1 ENLIKEES
9 VDFYRNPFE
18 NRQIIRSAPP
28 TLTEEQKAIVGEILT
43 HLEQNPNS
51 PGTFLLHGVT
61 GSGKTEVY
69 LQILNKIISSGKDAI
84 VLVPEIAL
92 TPQTTDRFRAR
103 FGDNISVL
111 HSSLSDGERYDEW
124 MRIYRGKVKIAIGAR
139 SALFAPFRNLGA
151 IIVDEEHEPSYKQEE
166 SPRYNARDM
175 AVMRGKFEN
184 SLVLLGSATPSLE
197 SYYNANI
204 GKYKLCEL
212 TKRVDNRLMPQVTV
226 IDMRVENKSTS
237 KLFSNT
243 LINAIHKRIIDGEQ
257 TIIFLNRKGFATN
270 MTCLSCGWNAECQQ
284 CSVSYTYHKERQSLS
299 CHLCADIKPAPLVCP
314 SCGDKQIRM
323 TGAGTEKIEIIC
335 KKIFKNAKIARMD
348 AETMTGRDKYE
359 KVLSDFRTGKI
370 QILIGTQMIAKGLD
384 FPNVTLVGIIC
395 ADISLH
401 IPDFR
406 SEERTFQLLTQVA
419 GRAGRG
425 DRPGEVIIQTFNP
438 SNPAILFALKHDFKS
453 FFNYEIDVR
462 KKFFYP
468 PITHMLAL
476 YFKSKNEDDII
487 KIADQ
492 LIVDLK
498 PFLNKEIHI
507 TGPTPAPIP
516 KIKGNFR
523 YIILFKGNKLG
534 LIKKQ
539 LKYLIYSKYK
549 NKNVLIYADSDPVS
563 LAK

>member
-1 ENLIKEES
+1 
-9 VDFYRNPFE
+9 
-18 NRQIIRSAPP
+18 
-28 TLTEEQKAIVGEILT
+28 
-43 HLEQNPNS
+43 
-51 PGTFLLHGVT
+51 
-61 GSGKTEVY
+61 
-69 LQILNKIISSGKDAI
+69 
-84 VLVPEIAL
+84 
-92 TPQTTDRFRAR
+92 
-103 FGDNISVL
+103 
-111 HSSLSDGERYDEW
+111 
-124 MRIYRGKVKIAIGAR
+124 
-139 SALFAPFRNLGA
+139 
-151 IIVDEEHEPSYKQEE
+151 
-166 SPRYNARDM
+166 
-175 AVMRGKFEN
+175 
-184 SLVLLGSATPSLE
+184 
-197 SYYNANI
+197 
-204 GKYKLCEL
+204 
-212 TKRVDNRLMPQVTV
+212 
-226 IDMRVENKSTS
+226 
-237 KLFSNT
+237 
-243 LINAIHKRIIDGEQ
+243 
-257 TIIFLNRKGFATN
+257 
-270 MTCLSCGWNAECQQ
+270 
-284 CSVSYTYHKERQSLS
+284 
-299 CHLCADIKPAPLVCP
+299 
-314 SCGDKQIRM
+314 
-323 TGAGTEKIEIIC
+323 
-335 KKIFKNAKIARMD
+335 
-348 AETMTGRDKYE
+348 
-359 KVLSDFRTGKI
+359 
-370 QILIGTQMIAKGLD
+370 
-384 FPNVTLVGIIC
+384 
-395 ADISLH
+395 
-401 IPDFR
+401 
-406 SEERTFQLLTQVA
+406 TQVA